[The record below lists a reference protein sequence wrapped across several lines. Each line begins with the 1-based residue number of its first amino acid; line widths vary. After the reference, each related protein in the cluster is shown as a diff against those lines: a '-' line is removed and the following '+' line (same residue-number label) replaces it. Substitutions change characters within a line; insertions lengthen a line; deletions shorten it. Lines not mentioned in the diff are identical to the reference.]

1 MFVERFDALMN
12 IAELSNSQLGREIS
26 MNPSRIGRLRSGARP
41 LPKHHE
47 FLPGMCAYLAAHLP
61 CGNDPGKNRTAGQN
75 CPIPVI
81 DKTPGYLAPLTGRI
95 RYPGVLFLSLRA
107 PHGGQLSF
115 LPADVL
121 AKEGVCHT
129 KPAPVGR

>member
-47 FLPGMCAYLAAHLP
+47 FLPVMC
-61 CGNDPGKNRTAGQN
+61 
-75 CPIPVI
+75 
-81 DKTPGYLAPLTGRI
+81 
-95 RYPGVLFLSLRA
+95 
-107 PHGGQLSF
+107 GQLSF
-115 LPADVL
+115 LSADVL

>member
-47 FLPGMCAYLAAHLP
+47 FLPGMCAYLA
-61 CGNDPGKNRTAGQN
+61 RT
-75 CPIPVI
+75 
-81 DKTPGYLAPLTGRI
+81 YLAGMI
-95 RYPGVLFLSLRA
+95 RGKTAQR
-107 PHGGQLSF
+107 GGTARF
-115 LPADVL
+115 
-121 AKEGVCHT
+121 
-129 KPAPVGR
+129 RNR

>member
-1 MFVERFDALMN
+1 MFVERFDGLMN

-61 CGNDPGKNRTAGQN
+61 CRNDPVRNRTAGQIALSAYARQTRTEESAF
-75 CPIPVI
+75 CMIPS
-81 DKTPGYLAPLTGRI
+81 K
-95 RYPGVLFLSLRA
+95 
-107 PHGGQLSF
+107 
-115 LPADVL
+115 
-121 AKEGVCHT
+121 
-129 KPAPVGR
+129 